1 MRLIL
6 NCKGSA
12 FARLQLHQSELL
24 ANEEKSVQHL
34 IELLGGH
41 WGKIGL
47 KKQYEDAERA
57 LFNTHQLM
65 IRTWRDLMCHGV
77 NC

>member
-1 MRLIL
+1 
-6 NCKGSA
+6 
-12 FARLQLHQSELL
+12 
-24 ANEEKSVQHL
+24 
-34 IELLGGH
+34 LGGH